1 MRSADQPRPDRGRR
15 PRYVLTMEPERAD
28 ILLADDDPHLR
39 EVVRYA
45 LARDGFAVREAA
57 DGAAA
62 LAAFRAREPDLVV
75 LDVLMP
81 EADGI
86 AVCRAIREVSTVPI
100 LMLSS
105 RGEEVDRLLGLE
117 LGADDY
123 VTKPF
128 STREL
133 VTRVRALLRRSAWQG
148 REARDPEVRSIGRL
162 RVHLGR
168 ATCHVGEVEVALTL
182 TELRMLAALLDR
194 PGHVLTRDALVERAY
209 GGPHHVSDRTLDSH
223 VRNIRAKLRDAGM
236 DGVVET
242 VHGLGFR
249 ARAT

>member
-1 MRSADQPRPDRGRR
+1 MPSVDPTRADLNCSA
-15 PRYVLTMEPERAD
+15 RYAERMEPISAD

-45 LARDGFAVREAA
+45 LAREGFSVREVS

-62 LAAFRAREPDLVV
+62 LDAFRLREPDLVV

-86 AVCRAIREVSTVPI
+86 AVCRAIRGVSTVPI

-148 REARDPEVRSIGRL
+148 RDARDPEVRALGPV

-168 ATCHVGEVEVALTL
+168 ATCHVGENEVGLTL

-223 VRNIRAKLRDAGM
+223 VRNIRAKLREAGS
-236 DGVVET
+236 DSVIET

-249 ARAT
+249 ARVP